1 MSERVVRRNSE
12 VLEQY
17 LAVRGRRV
25 LDVGCG
31 GGALLAWLAR
41 RGAEPWGLDPD
52 VAQLAA
58 AAGRAP
64 GARLVRGVGERL
76 PFGAASFDFV
86 IYFNSLHHLPPV
98 AMDNAMAEVFRVL
111 KPTGRLAIFEP
122 LAEGPCFEVM
132 RPVDDETQ
140 IRAAAYGA
148 ILRASEGRFALITE
162 KTYISYLPVAAPADL
177 LDDLLRV
184 DPGRAERVERN
195 RARVTELYER
205 LVEYDDRGRAVL
217 AQPMRFD
224 LLAPR
229 AC

>member
-1 MSERVVRRNSE
+1 MSERVVRRNRE

-31 GGALLAWLAR
+31 AGTLLGWLAR
-41 RGAEPWGLDPD
+41 HGAEPWGLDPD
-52 VAQLAA
+52 DAQLARA
-58 AAGRAP
+58 AARVP
-64 GARLVRGVGERL
+64 TARLVRGTGELL
-76 PFGAASFDFV
+76 PFPLASFDFV
-86 IYFNSLHHLPPV
+86 VYFNSLHHLPPV
-98 AMDNAMAEVFRVL
+98 AMDSALAEVFRVL
-111 KPTGRLAIFEP
+111 KPTGRLAVFEP
-122 LAEGPCFEVM
+122 LAEGACFEVT
-132 RPVDDETQ
+132 RPVEDETQ

-162 KTYISYLPVAAPADL
+162 KTYISYLPVGSPDEL
-177 LDDLLRV
+177 LEELVRV
-184 DPGRAERVERN
+184 DPARAERVERN
-195 RARVTELYER
+195 RARVAELYR
-205 LVEYDDRGRAVL
+205 RFVECDARGRPVL